1 MRQMAQN
8 KFWSVD
14 DVIYMGY
21 FQEKLFKK
29 GKSNMKIIIERLL
42 NFWASK
48 NKPSIPCPPSDP
60 SSKKN
65 HYLEVN
71 GMMKYMQVVYMI
83 INCHHKSL
91 MKIFKLMLLVVEM
104 VLWTATHSLLRI
116 VLFWIVMWVMEMV
129 L

>member
-1 MRQMAQN
+1 MAQN

-60 SSKKN
+60 SSKK
-65 HYLEVN
+65 
-71 GMMKYMQVVYMI
+71 
-83 INCHHKSL
+83 KSL
-91 MKIFKLMLLVVEM
+91 PGGKWDDEIYAGSVYDY
-104 VLWTATHSLLRI
+104 
-116 VLFWIVMWVMEMV
+116 
-129 L
+129 